1 VYRRSTYSIAMR
13 PSKTSSFHDLE
24 RHYAN
29 DFQSS
34 KGDQWHERNIVS
46 ASQDVLRI
54 LLEMQPCFLF
64 RMRLAA
70 VVQLAKRDVE
80 SGLFV
85 GAAARELLANEHPG
99 ECPSLDGAQISWA
112 GITERMTRRAWLQ
125 RVLEVLGGT
134 NVSAQAAVPGSQGS
148 AEGAQ
153 EPSAQTSGRPSSP
166 TAASDFYLP
175 DIRPGQFQL
184 PHLVT
189 GSGLVRIGVRN
200 NARQQFGAESPLHV
214 LHFSGQTYGDT
225 TVSYVGE
232 ELRTGDI
239 EVWGQ
244 LLKLAAPLSL
254 GSRLTVSA
262 RDLLTALGRGTG
274 GPAYAAVRAEIARLQ
289 GARLRIRSSHEPMR
303 EQFRA
308 MFPDDPLSKSDSR
321 GAIEVSLQLL
331 GSSTTDGRMWSVAVP
346 REVRVAFGP
355 RLSSWFSEKEYG
367 LLSKR
372 REGDTVKR
380 LYLLYRSHAKPWP
393 FTVQELRRF
402 LGSTMGRD
410 SDLKAALNAA
420 HDRLTHANLIKAWRY
435 GASARRPNCA
445 DRVYEVDF

>member
-1 VYRRSTYSIAMR
+1 MPLQQT
-13 PSKTSSFHDLE
+13 SKFHDLE
-24 RHYAN
+24 RRYAN
-29 DFQSS
+29 DFKASR
-34 KGDQWHERNIVS
+34 DDPWHEGNIIS
-46 ASQDVLRI
+46 TSQQVLRI
-54 LLEMQPCFLF
+54 LLEMQPCFLY

-70 VVQLAKRDVE
+70 VTQLCKRDVE
-80 SGLFV
+80 SCV
-85 GAAARELLANEHPG
+85 YVRAATRELLANERPG
-99 ECPSLDGAQISWA
+99 EWPALDGEQISWA
-112 GITERMTRRAWLQ
+112 GITERMTRRDWLQ
-125 RVLEVLGGT
+125 RVLDVLDGT
-134 NVSAQAAVPGSQGS
+134 AVPAQVVVPDSQCS
-148 AEGAQ
+148 TEGAQ
-153 EPSAQTSGRPSSP
+153 ELAAQTSGRPGPPASP
-166 TAASDFYLP
+166 SDFYLP

-189 GSGLVRIGVRN
+189 GSGLVRIGVRS

-225 TVSYVGE
+225 TITYIGE

-239 EVWGQ
+239 EVWGH
-244 LLKLAAPLSL
+244 LLKLAAPLPL

-303 EQFRA
+303 QQFRA
-308 MFPDDPLSKSDSR
+308 MFPDDPLSKLDSR
-321 GAIEVSLQLL
+321 GAIEVSFQLL

-410 SDLKAALNAA
+410 SDLKAALDAA

-435 GASARRPNCA
+435 GSSARRSNCA

>member
-1 VYRRSTYSIAMR
+1 M
-13 PSKTSSFHDLE
+13 PLPKTSSFHDLE
-24 RHYAN
+24 RRYAN
-29 DFQSS
+29 DFQPSR
-34 KGDQWHERNIVS
+34 DDPWHERNIVS
-46 ASQDVLRI
+46 SSPQLLRI
-54 LLEMQPCFLF
+54 LLEMQPCFVF
-64 RMRLAA
+64 RMRLASVA
-70 VVQLAKRDVE
+70 QLAKRDLE
-80 SGLFV
+80 SGCYV
-85 GAAARELLANEHPG
+85 RTATSELLDNERRD
-99 ECPSLDGAQISWA
+99 ECPVLDGAEIAWA
-112 GITERMTRRAWLQ
+112 GITERLTRRVWLT
-125 RVLEVLGGT
+125 RVLDILDSTTGP
-134 NVSAQAAVPGSQGS
+134 AQAASPDSQGS
-148 AEGAQ
+148 ADSAPEV
-153 EPSAQTSGRPSSP
+153 SAQTSGQPHSP
-166 TAASDFYLP
+166 AAPASFYLP
-175 DIRPGQFQL
+175 EIRPGQFQL

-200 NARQQFGAESPLHV
+200 SVREQFGPESPLQV
-214 LHFSGQTYGDT
+214 LHFSGQSYGDT
-225 TVSYVGE
+225 TVTYIGE

-239 EVWGQ
+239 EVWGE
-244 LLKLAAPLSL
+244 LLKLAAPLPL

-274 GPAYAAVRAEIARLQ
+274 GPAYGAVRAEIARLQ

-308 MFPDDPLSKSDSR
+308 MFPDDPISKSCSR

-346 REVRVAFGP
+346 REVRIAFGP

-402 LGSTMGRD
+402 LGSTMSRD
-410 SDLKAALNAA
+410 SDLKAALDAA

-435 GASARRPNCA
+435 GASARRSNCA